1 MSMSNQIQLILGMM
15 LVTFIPRLLPFLFVS
30 EKKLPQRL
38 DRFLS
43 FIPYTALGALIIPGV
58 FSATPQMPQASLL
71 GIGFAC
77 VYAWLRGGIIIPV
90 IGSVL
95 VTFIVLMSKY
105 GFFR

>member
-1 MSMSNQIQLILGMM
+1 MRSQLLLILGMM
-15 LVTFIPRLLPFLFVS
+15 LVTFIPRLLPFLFVG
-30 EKKLPQRL
+30 EKKLPKRL

-77 VYAWLRGGIIIPV
+77 IYAWLRGGIIIPV
-90 IGSVL
+90 IGSVI
-95 VTFIVLMSKY
+95 VTFIMLVLGTTK
-105 GFFR
+105 